1 MHVKGANSKSDA
13 ICEHLG
19 RVAIASRHC
28 VRIDVKRCRRSCVG
42 EPGRDN
48 DNWDTCL
55 EHLSHHE
62 VAEIVQP
69 KVRQTRFATTTDEGL
84 RHPVRKP
91 RRIAI
96 YAMREDE
103 SIRVVFVDAFVSREL
118 SQREKARRVASHCR
132 GEGHGQ
138 TIDM

>member
-55 EHLSHHE
+55 PAWSISVAIKWRRSCSRKCDRPASRRQRIKGSSAGFVGQLAQGSDGAMPALSSMI
-62 VAEIVQP
+62 IVM
-69 KVRQTRFATTTDEGL
+69 K
-84 RHPVRKP
+84 
-91 RRIAI
+91 
-96 YAMREDE
+96 
-103 SIRVVFVDAFVSREL
+103 L
-118 SQREKARRVASHCR
+118 SGS
-132 GEGHGQ
+132 
-138 TIDM
+138 